1 MSAIS
6 RLRRGAR
13 PKRMRAS
20 DATKIFDVIFVGLDA
35 PHYGKVFAF
44 ANPAGRAVIGKV
56 VPNFD
61 IAWRPLSGDNATA
74 FPHDWLEFNFV
85 MANVVS
91 YPEHR
96 LPQSALEQ
104 CPLER
109 CNADQLAGLMMAATN
124 EQGGRAAYYS
134 ANKNQFI
141 KVTLADQT
149 QSVQQ

>member
-1 MSAIS
+1 MSAFS
-6 RLRRGAR
+6 RLRRGPR
-13 PKRMRAS
+13 PKRMRTR
-20 DATKIFDVIFVGLDA
+20 DATKMFDAIFVGLDA
-35 PHYGKVFAF
+35 PHHGKVFAF
-44 ANPAGRAVIGKV
+44 ANPAGRAAIGKV

-61 IAWRPLSGDNATA
+61 IAWGPLSGDNATA

-85 MANVVS
+85 MADVAS
-91 YPEHR
+91 HPEHK
-96 LPQSALEQ
+96 LPQPVLDQ

-109 CNADQLAGLMMAATN
+109 CNADQLAGLMMVATN

-134 ANKNQFI
+134 ADKNQFI